1 MNKKFDRIA
10 GISFLLIGILFVVES
25 QRISDSAYGSAV
37 GPKVFPMWLGIIL
50 ILLSARLI
58 YETFKYK
65 SEVTGKEQLQ
75 YKKFLIIFVSALL
88 YAFLLE
94 IIGYVLSTFLFL
106 LVAFQTMERGK
117 IIYSLAISVLFSV
130 GIYYLF
136 SELLGGSLPGLPF

>member
-65 SEVTGKEQLQ
+65 SEKTGKEQLQ

-106 LVAFQTMERGK
+106 LVAFQTMEKGK
-117 IIYSLAISVLFSV
+117 IMYSLAISVLFSV

>member
-1 MNKKFDRIA
+1 MNKKFDRTA
-10 GISFLLIGILFVVES
+10 GIAFLLIGILFVVES
-25 QRISDSAYGSAV
+25 QRISESAYGSAV

-65 SEVTGKEQLQ
+65 SEQTGKEQLQ
-75 YKKFLIIFVSALL
+75 YKKFLVIFVSALL